1 MELFQVLH
9 KNIPQK
15 KKVFTLFF
23 KKEKQD
29 VSIFLLQTIKT
40 MKREIKDIKA
50 LNSFFI
56 EFYDMMYHHI
66 IFRKVKIEKR
76 VVRVLEDLALSSEQV
91 GEEKRR
97 ETFKRV
103 RKMKL

>member
-1 MELFQVLH
+1 
-9 KNIPQK
+9 
-15 KKVFTLFF
+15 
-23 KKEKQD
+23 
-29 VSIFLLQTIKT
+29 
-40 MKREIKDIKA
+40 MKREVKDIRA

-66 IFRKVKIEKR
+66 VFRRVKVEKR
-76 VVRVLEDLALSSEQV
+76 VVRVLEALALSSEQV
-91 GEEKRR
+91 GEEKRS